1 MSSKVLVLKKP
12 VLQQFFLAA
21 FLFPLFGCA
30 TLVGSNTQPIAVTTV
45 CEGRIL
51 PNSVCKLT
59 NDKGKWSMTTPGQTQ
74 INKSYGD
81 LLVQCQ
87 QQESRGSA
95 TFISK
100 SNGGAWGNILAG
112 GVIGY
117 AFDAEGGAGFDYPS
131 AVTVVLYPSCP
142 QGEPK

>member
-1 MSSKVLVLKKP
+1 MNILSTLGGL
-12 VLQQFFLAA
+12 LFFAMIMQLA
-21 FLFPLFGCA
+21 GCA
-30 TLVGSNTQPIAVTTV
+30 SIAGSSIQPVAVTTV

-51 PNSVCKLT
+51 ANSTCTLI
-59 NDKGKWSMTTPGQTQ
+59 NDKGQWSMTTPGQVQ
-74 INKSYGD
+74 IHKSYEN
-81 LLVQCQ
+81 LQVQCQ
-87 QQESRGSA
+87 NEKSAGSA

-117 AFDAEGGAGFDYPS
+117 AFDAGGGAGFDYPS
-131 AVTVVLYPSCP
+131 AVTVVLDPPCP